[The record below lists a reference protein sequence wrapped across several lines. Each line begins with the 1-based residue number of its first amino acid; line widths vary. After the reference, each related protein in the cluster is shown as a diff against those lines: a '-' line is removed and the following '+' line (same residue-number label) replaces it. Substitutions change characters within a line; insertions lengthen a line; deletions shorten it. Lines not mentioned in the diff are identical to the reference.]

1 MTIRLS
7 MIFVV
12 LSAMAA
18 SAMAQDTAKSKVVQE
33 DPILTEVQPRDRDD
47 DDAMTLPSDPENA
60 IDNKV
65 QEDPLLRPVQ
75 TDADNAGEASRAVD
89 KAMPAPQQDSV
100 SEPRA
105 KVQEDPMLDL
115 PPSVLLQKPTPRD
128 DNRMGMP
135 AKVELEAD
143 KETRLVPKPKDN
155 AVQEDPLLRT
165 GIPL

>member
-7 MIFVV
+7 MMFVI
-12 LSAMAA
+12 LSAMAT
-18 SAMAQDTAKSKVVQE
+18 SAIAQETAKSKVVQE
-33 DPILTEVQPRDRDD
+33 DPILTEVQPRDRDR
-47 DDAMTLPSDPENA
+47 DDALTLPSDPENA
-60 IDNKV
+60 ANNKV

-75 TDADNAGEASRAVD
+75 ASADNAAEASRAVE
-89 KAMPAPQQDSV
+89 KAMPAPQQDSA

-115 PPSVLLQKPTPRD
+115 PASVSRQKPTPRD
-128 DNRMGMP
+128 DNRAGMP
-135 AKVELEAD
+135 AKVEAEAD

-165 GIPL
+165 GTPL